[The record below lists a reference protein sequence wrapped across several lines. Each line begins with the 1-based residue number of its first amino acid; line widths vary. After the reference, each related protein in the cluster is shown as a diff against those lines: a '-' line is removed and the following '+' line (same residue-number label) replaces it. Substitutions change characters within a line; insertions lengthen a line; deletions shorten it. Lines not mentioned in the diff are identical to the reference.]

1 MIDDKTILL
10 LQFTEDDNR
19 NAVSYSLKPSFDS
32 PAAWGLLLVDI
43 AHHVANA
50 YASVGDFSKVEVLEL
65 IKDMFDKEWENPTD
79 PHQGNL
85 LI

>member
-1 MIDDKTILL
+1 MINEKTILL
-10 LQFTEDDNR
+10 LQLTDDSNNSVSFT
-19 NAVSYSLKPSFDS
+19 VKPTFDS

-43 AHHVANA
+43 AYHVANA
-50 YASVGDFSKVEVLEL
+50 YNSVGDFSKTEVLEL

-79 PHQGNL
+79 EHQGNL

>member
-1 MIDDKTILL
+1 MINDKTILL

-19 NAVSYSLKPSFDS
+19 NAVSFTVKPTFNS

-43 AHHVANA
+43 AYHVANA
-50 YASVGDFSKVEVLEL
+50 YAAGGDIEKEEVLER
-65 IKDMFDKEWENPTD
+65 IKEMFDKEWENPTD
-79 PHQGNL
+79 KHQGNL